1 MMRQVVRFFNEKNL
15 KNIAFKAMEEY
26 KEFVFEVDSVATWL
40 ERVLRNP
47 NPVVLQAYA
56 NWSIPCRKLMP
67 ILEKKTLEAEGK
79 WAYCRLDIDEVPDL
93 ATALQIKL
101 VPTVFLINKGHS
113 MNRIEGLPTEESINE
128 FLDDVKLVAGL
139 ESDEM
144 VFQGLLLAGKDFIQ
158 EKKYDEALRSFLEAL
173 RVKGFGEKHAVE
185 CWEGI
190 LKAAFNKGDI
200 KLAQEYLEKIKLRK
214 PELSAEGAK
223 FVENV
228 EKSFNDNAKMSEEFM
243 KKKAVIEEKIR
254 QNPTNYEFMSELC
267 KLYHENGHYEEAIEI
282 GLEIIGFEK
291 SFKGYGQ
298 KAVVGILNDLGPSHV
313 LTKPTRKR
321 LQGLHNK
328 YSV

>member
-1 MMRQVVRFFNEKNL
+1 MMRKLVRFFNEKNM
-15 KNIAFKAMEEY
+15 KDIAFKAMEEY
-26 KEFVFEVDSVATWL
+26 KEFIFEVDSVTTWL
-40 ERVLRNP
+40 DRVLRNP

-79 WAYCRLDIDEVPDL
+79 WAYGRLDIDEVPDL

-144 VFQGLLLAGKDFIQ
+144 VFQGLLSAGKEFIQ
-158 EKKYDEALRSFLEAL
+158 EKKYDEALRSFSEAL
-173 RVKGFGEKHAVE
+173 KVKSFGEKHFVE
-185 CWEGI
+185 CYEGM
-190 LKAAFNKGDI
+190 LKAAFNKGDT
-200 KLAQEYLEKIKLRK
+200 KLSQEYLEKIKTRK
-214 PELSAEGAK
+214 NELSTEGAK
-223 FVENV
+223 FFEDV
-228 EKSFNDNAKMSEEFM
+228 EKSLNDNKKMSEEFI
-243 KKKAVIEEKIR
+243 KKKTVVEEKIR
-254 QNPTNYEFMSELC
+254 QNPKNYEFMNELC
-267 KLYHENGHYEEAIEI
+267 KLYYENGYHEEAIEI
-282 GLEIIGFEK
+282 GLEIIDLEK

-321 LQGLHNK
+321 LQSLHNK